1 MMAMALVYVAGLISG
16 VVLVAMILAAW
27 VITSYRTIQRR
38 KGATGES
45 TMAKDG
51 ENYRHYS
58 SWPDAS
64 AA

>member
-1 MMAMALVYVAGLISG
+1 MTMALIYVAGLISG

-27 VITSYRTIQRR
+27 IITSYRTIQQR
-38 KGATGES
+38 KEGQNEPPVAQ
-45 TMAKDG
+45 DG
-51 ENYRHYS
+51 KNYRHYS

>member
-1 MMAMALVYVAGLISG
+1 MIAMALIYVAGLISG

-27 VITSYRTIQRR
+27 IMASYRTLQRR

-45 TMAKDG
+45 AMAQNDQ
-51 ENYRHYS
+51 NYRHYS

>member
-1 MMAMALVYVAGLISG
+1 MALIYVAGLISG

-27 VITSYRTIQRR
+27 VMASYRTIQQR
-38 KGATGES
+38 KEAIGES
-45 TMAKDG
+45 PMAQNNQDH
-51 ENYRHYS
+51 RHYS

>member
-1 MMAMALVYVAGLISG
+1 MVTMALIYVAGLISG

-27 VITSYRTIQRR
+27 VMASYRTIQQR
-38 KGATGES
+38 KEGQNEPPVAQNG
-45 TMAKDG
+45 KND
-51 ENYRHYS
+51 RHYS